1 MTDTTKETQP
11 ADVDLG
17 APAPAA
23 EAPPVDIP
31 ANVDQ
36 DDAAAHDEH
45 QDDDGE
51 GPSGIP
57 AGHLAAGGA
66 TTGTIL
72 LGLLY
77 QLTGVPGLVAGGVA
91 AGSGVVAYVRHRRN
105 NGRSNG
111 TGWGLGSDRSRT
123 TTSRSLGT
131 SSGGSLFGGGKA
143 RKSAGSTGGLF
154 GGGSGSRAAGRSSGL
169 LGKASTG
176 RTAAGQGSAGTST
189 SGSKRGRKAAGS
201 ADAAHGSAGPVRRGA
216 RAFGRFA
223 GATGRSVGR
232 VGEATSRT
240 VEATGRGIGRA
251 TLATGRGARRAG
263 TWVNDKTGGRA
274 GRAARATMR
283 ATAAGAR
290 KAAVWADRATGR
302 RVSTAYR
309 AATTGKD
316 ASFRARRR
324 RAAAILGWHGPL
336 TGPVVALVAV
346 LAGAWR
352 RRKARKAKAAET
364 ESAEETSTASE
375 ATSQETPA
383 DEATG
388 RSEAIDEPTT
398 ATCPRCGRTH
408 TVTLTADEDER
419 VVTCPCGHRIRFYR
433 DLGAF
438 DPPDDPATTKT
449 TADAGSR
456 HRRPHSTSTPYTR
469 RSRTMSAFPL
479 AAIAAEMNAAAA
491 AHAPADM
498 WQVARE
504 LDQLPEVPAN
514 VGMSVRTYTE
524 RMQGDY
530 PIHPMVVEAMAEFY
544 MDHARLVEKAQEI
557 SALFRRLHAEDLK
570 REEAPRTNEAAWNV

>member
-1 MTDTTKETQP
+1 MTTTSDAP
-11 ADVDLG
+11 ADVQE
-17 APAPAA
+17 APAPAP
-23 EAPPVDIP
+23 APDPVP
-31 ANVDQ
+31 A
-36 DDAAAHDEH
+36 
-45 QDDDGE
+45 DDGQDYE
-51 GPSGIP
+51 TTHHEHDADDSEARDGIP
-57 AGHLAAGGA
+57 AGHLAVGGA
-66 TTGTIL
+66 TGGTVG

-77 QLTGVPGLVAGGVA
+77 QLTGVPGLIAGGALATV
-91 AGSGVVAYVRHRRN
+91 GTVAYVRHRR
-105 NGRSNG
+105 GAGSRSGPSWLGSTSG
-111 TGWGLGSDRSRT
+111 TGGKSTGS
-123 TTSRSLGT
+123 
-131 SSGGSLFGGGKA
+131 
-143 RKSAGSTGGLF
+143 GGLF
-154 GGGSGSRAAGRSSGL
+154 GGRSGGSPGRASALFSPGRSSGSRAGRSGL
-169 LGKASTG
+169 LGGASTGRAG
-176 RTAAGQGSAGTST
+176 RTAAGQGSAGAAT
-189 SGSKRGRKAAGS
+189 SGSKRGRGAAGT
-201 ADAAHGSAGPVRRGA
+201 DAAHGSAGPVRRGA

-223 GATGRSVGR
+223 GATRRGVGR
-232 VGEATSRT
+232 VGDVTSRT
-240 VEATGRGIGRA
+240 VEATGRGVGRA
-251 TLATGRGARRAG
+251 TLATGRGAHRAG

-364 ESAEETSTASE
+364 EETSTGSE
-375 ATSQETPA
+375 AETTSEGAQASPDDGDA
-383 DEATG
+383 AKG
-388 RSEAIDEPTT
+388 KGGVFDEPTT
-398 ATCPRCGRTH
+398 AECPSCGRKH
-408 TVTLTADEDER
+408 TVTLAADEDER
-419 VVTCPCGHRIRFYR
+419 AVTCPCGHVIRFHR
-433 DLGAF
+433 DPGAF

-449 TADAGSR
+449 TADADPR
-456 HRRPHSTSTPYTR
+456 HRRPSTTSTPYIR

-479 AAIAAEMNAAAA
+479 AAIAAEMNAVAA

-530 PIHPMVVEAMAEFY
+530 PVHPLVVEAMAEFY

-557 SALFRRLHAEDLK
+557 GALFRRLHAEDLK

>member
-1 MTDTTKETQP
+1 MTDTTNETQP
-11 ADVDLG
+11 ADVDPG
-17 APAPAA
+17 AAAA

-31 ANVDQ
+31 ADVDQ
-36 DDAAAHDEH
+36 DDAAAYDEH

-91 AGSGVVAYVRHRRN
+91 AGGGVVAYVRHRR
-105 NGRSNG
+105 SNASG
-111 TGWGLGSDRSRT
+111 TGWGRGSDRSRIT
-123 TTSRSLGT
+123 TASRSLGT

-143 RKSAGSTGGLF
+143 RKSSGGLF
-154 GGGSGSRAAGRSSGL
+154 GSGSGSRAAGRSSGL
-169 LGKASTG
+169 LGGASTGRAG

-189 SGSKRGRKAAGS
+189 SGGKRGRGAVGT
-201 ADAAHGSAGPVRRGA
+201 DAAHGSAGPVRRGA

-223 GATGRSVGR
+223 GATRRSVGR

-251 TLATGRGARRAG
+251 TLAAGRTARRAR
-263 TWVNDKTGGRA
+263 TWVNERTGGRA
-274 GRAARATMR
+274 GHAAR
-283 ATAAGAR
+283 AAGAR

-309 AATTGKD
+309 AATTGKV

-352 RRKARKAKAAET
+352 RRKARKAKAAEA
-364 ESAEETSTASE
+364 EGAEEASTGSE

-383 DEATG
+383 DEAATG
-388 RSEAIDEPTT
+388 RSQVIDEPTT

-419 VVTCPCGHRIRFYR
+419 VVTCPCGHRIRFHR
-433 DLGAF
+433 DPGAF

-449 TADAGSR
+449 TADTGPR
-456 HRRPHSTSTPYTR
+456 HRRPSTTSTPYTR

-491 AHAPADM
+491 AHTPADM

-530 PIHPMVVEAMAEFY
+530 PVHPMVVEAMAEFY